1 MPAIDRALALS
12 AVGDAVVWPIFEW
25 SIPAIDEVSVVSPPA
40 KSVAAT
46 LLLESAPWFLGDEH
60 AAASAAAQIE
70 VSLIYRIVRSRIGSS
85 RRRGLLL
92 QVCKALLDFRV
103 RPQCMQLGRRVNP
116 GLHRRIGQQLHH
128 KIQSLRALRRGSFQH
143 GRRG

>member
-12 AVGDAVVWPIFEW
+12 AVGDAVESPIFEW
-25 SIPAIDEVSVVSPPA
+25 SIPAIDEVVSPPA
-40 KSVAAT
+40 ESVAAT
-46 LLLESAPWFLGDEH
+46 LLLESAPWFLGDEQ

-70 VSLIYRIVRSRIGSS
+70 VSLIYRIVTSRIGSS